1 MNWLPAVT
9 AAILLV
15 HVTTGDVGIGGA
27 GGGADPNMEVTFR
40 QRTRAD
46 WEKVWHQESHSRC
59 HDSLIRHMYWACG
72 KDIYRISRRNN
83 GLAEAAAAEQQQME
97 MLAAAAAAGGTSV
110 GKRANELLPPMLS
123 RWTIS
128 AEQAQSF
135 LRTRRTG
142 SKRRSGGSITQECC
156 TRVGCTW
163 EEYAEYCPSNKR
175 INRYRK

>member
-1 MNWLPAVT
+1 MWMPLSVMTALCVLMDVAVHIRVG
-9 AAILLV
+9 AAVASAEDAL
-15 HVTTGDVGIGGA
+15 
-27 GGGADPNMEVTFR
+27 EVTFSE
-40 QRTRAD
+40 RTRAD

-59 HDSLIRHMYWACG
+59 REKLIRHLYWACE
-72 KDIYRISRRNN
+72 KDIYRISRRNDYRQETN
-83 GLAEAAAAEQQQME
+83 QSPE
-97 MLAAAAAAGGTSV
+97 
-110 GKRANELLPPMLS
+110 KRTNVLPLLS

-142 SKRRSGGSITQECC
+142 KRRSGGSITAECC

-175 INRYRK
+175 INRY

>member
-1 MNWLPAVT
+1 
-9 AAILLV
+9 
-15 HVTTGDVGIGGA
+15 
-27 GGGADPNMEVTFR
+27 
-40 QRTRAD
+40 
-46 WEKVWHQESHSRC
+46 
-59 HDSLIRHMYWACG
+59 
-72 KDIYRISRRNN
+72 
-83 GLAEAAAAEQQQME
+83 
-97 MLAAAAAAGGTSV
+97 
-110 GKRANELLPPMLS
+110 MLS